1 MSSRKRAEA
10 GKKADWSSLPLY
22 LNMRERAQRDTLTEL
37 FHRDRILDELDLVM
51 LMARSH
57 KHPFALAIIDLD
69 NLKKANLAHK
79 RPTGDRIL
87 AEAAELIRRS
97 ARVMDFACR
106 TGGDEFAVILP
117 KSSVSGAR
125 IFADRLL
132 RRISENVFC
141 KDKQKVHITASAGIM
156 VLNPGHRI
164 LSSLT
169 LLDRAKE
176 ECEKAK
182 KLGGGKYS
190 LASEPEE

>member
-1 MSSRKRAEA
+1 MSSRKRTEPS
-10 GKKADWSSLPLY
+10 KKSDWSKLPLY
-22 LNMRERAQRDTLTEL
+22 LNMRERALRDPLTEL
-37 FHRDRILDELDLVM
+37 FHRDRLLDELDLVM

-57 KHPFALAIIDLD
+57 RHPFALAIIDVD
-69 NLKKANLAHK
+69 GLKKTNVEHK
-79 RPTGDRIL
+79 RQTGDRVL
-87 AEAAELIRRS
+87 SETADLIRRS

-117 KSSVSGAR
+117 KSSVSGAK

-132 RRISENVFC
+132 RRIRENVYC
-141 KDKQKVHITASAGIM
+141 KDAQKIRITASAGIM

-169 LLDRAKE
+169 LLDRAKA

-182 KLGGGKYS
+182 KLGGGQYV